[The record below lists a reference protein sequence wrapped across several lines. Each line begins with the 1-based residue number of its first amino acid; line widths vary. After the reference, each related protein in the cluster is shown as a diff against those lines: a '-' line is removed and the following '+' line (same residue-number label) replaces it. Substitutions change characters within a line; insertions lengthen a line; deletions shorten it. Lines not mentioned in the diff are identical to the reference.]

1 MIWQG
6 CTQTTNH
13 SKIKLSDP
21 RSKRHAIFSNPNN
34 EDYLKTAADGCW
46 KKQEICAD
54 WVLTSETH
62 NTQAI
67 VELKGSDVAHAIE
80 QVVATA
86 NALEKE
92 GKKANIIAGLVICT
106 QYPSVD
112 TKIQRGRL
120 SFKKR
125 FNAPIH
131 VVTKSQEFHL
141 AKVVKFDGPL

>member
-1 MIWQG
+1 MTWQG

-21 RSKRHAIFSNPNN
+21 KSKRHAIFSNPSK
-34 EDYLKTAADGCW
+34 EDYQKTAADGCW
-46 KKQEICAD
+46 RKQEICAD
-54 WVLTSETH
+54 WVLTNETH
-62 NTQAI
+62 SMQAI
-67 VELKGSDVAHAIE
+67 IELKGSDVAHAIE
-80 QVVATA
+80 QIIATA
-86 NALEKE
+86 TTLEKE
-92 GKKANIIAGLVICT
+92 EKIAKISAGLIVCT

-131 VVTKSQEFHL
+131 VVTKSQEFNL